1 MKCKLLVAEDE
12 LIERKVLCRTLQK
25 YLGDLISLYEA
36 KNGREAL
43 EIFAREAPQVAVLD
57 IEMPGLTGLEVARK
71 IRETDKNCAIL
82 FLTGFDKFDYARQ
95 AISVRAMDYL
105 LKPYN
110 EQELVFAVEDAIR
123 QVSVP
128 LPAHPAQPP
137 APAEPLRREEDE
149 DMRTAIIRA
158 EISRFIDAHYREDIS
173 MQDAAA
179 EMGTKEGFHGYG
191 PEQGYP
197 FLKQAIQ
204 GYYAGRGTQLAEDE
218 IFISDGAKSDLA
230 NVLGLFDVDNT
241 VLVPD
246 PVYPTYVDDN
256 VTDGRKIIYS
266 RTSQENGFLGMPD
279 ENVKADIIYI
289 CSPNNPTGAAYTRDQ
304 LKVWVDYARKN
315 NAIILY
321 DAAYECFISD
331 ENLARSIFEIEGA
344 RECAIEICS
353 FSKIAGFT
361 GTRCGYTVVP
371 KELEREGM
379 NINKLWLRRQTT
391 KFNGVPYVVQR
402 AAAAVFTESGMAE
415 IQQNLDYYR
424 KNAKVIADALDE
436 CGVWYCGGKNSPYI
450 WLRCPG
456 NMKSWEFFD
465 WLLENCGVVGTPGV
479 GFGECGEGYFR
490 LTAFG
495 DAEKTKMA
503 AERIKT
509 AIKAL

>member
-1 MKCKLLVAEDE
+1 MNINKHYAELADS
-12 LIERKVLCRTLQK
+12 
-25 YLGDLISLYEA
+25 YLFS
-36 KNGREAL
+36 
-43 EIFAREAPQVAVLD
+43 
-57 IEMPGLTGLEVARK
+57 TVARK
-71 IRETDKNCAIL
+71 AAEFQKANPDREVIKLSIGDVTLPLAKC
-82 FLTGFDKFDYARQ
+82 
-95 AISVRAMDYL
+95 VVEAMH
-105 LKPYN
+105 K
-110 EQELVFAVEDAIR
+110 AVD
-123 QVSVP
+123 
-128 LPAHPAQPP
+128 
-137 APAEPLRREEDE
+137 
-149 DMRTAIIRA
+149 
-158 EISRFIDAHYREDIS
+158 
-173 MQDAAA
+173 
-179 EMGTKEGFHGYG
+179 EMGTAEGFHGYG
-191 PEQGYP
+191 PEQGYD
-197 FLKQAIQ
+197 FLKDAVRD
-204 GYYAGRGTQLAEDE
+204 YYAGHGVNLKSGE

-230 NVLGLFDVDNT
+230 NVLGLFDVNNT

-256 VTDGRKIIYS
+256 VSDGRKVIYAKCDES
-266 RTSQENGFLGMPD
+266 NNFLPMPD
-279 ENVKADIIYI
+279 PNVKADIIYI
-289 CSPNNPTGAAYTRDQ
+289 CSPSNPTGAVYTPEQ
-304 LKVWVDYARKN
+304 LKVWVDHA
-315 NAIILY
+315 NATGAVILF
-321 DAAYECFISD
+321 DAAYECFVS
-331 ENLARSIFEIEGA
+331 EPGLARSIFEVEGA
-344 RECAIEICS
+344 RTCAIEICS

-495 DAEKTKMA
+495 DAEKTKVA

>member
-1 MKCKLLVAEDE
+1 MTKIDSKIPEGPVAE
-12 LIERKVLCRTLQK
+12 KWTNYKAHQK
-25 YLGDLISLYEA
+25 LVNPANKRRLDIIVVGTGLAGASAAASLGEMGFRVFNFCIQDSPRRAHSIAAQGGINAA
-36 KNGREAL
+36 KNYQNDNDSVYRLFYDTIKGGDYR
-43 EIFAREAPQVAVLD
+43 AREANVYRLAEVSNLIIDQCVA
-57 IEMPGLTGLEVARK
+57 
-71 IRETDKNCAIL
+71 
-82 FLTGFDKFDYARQ
+82 Q
-95 AISVRAMDYL
+95 A
-105 LKPYN
+105 
-110 EQELVFAVEDAIR
+110 
-123 QVSVP
+123 
-128 LPAHPAQPP
+128 AHPEADVIRLGIGDVTQPL
-137 APAEPLRREEDE
+137 AKCVV
-149 DMRTAIIRA
+149 
-158 EISRFIDAHYREDIS
+158 DAMH
-173 MQDAAA
+173 DAVT

-256 VTDGRKIIYS
+256 VTDGRKIIYG

-279 ENVKADIIYI
+279 DSVKADIIYI

-304 LKVWVDYARKN
+304 LKAWVEYARKN

-331 ENLARSIFEIEGA
+331 GELARSIFEIDGA

-361 GTRCGYTVVP
+361 GTRCGYTIVP
-371 KELEREGM
+371 HELEREGM
-379 NINKLWLRRQTT
+379 NLNKLWLRRQTT

-415 IQQNLDYYR
+415 IQANLDYYR
-424 KNAKVIADALDE
+424 QNAKVIADALDE

-456 NMKSWEFFD
+456 SMKSWEFFD

-495 DAEKTKMA
+495 DAEKTKVA
-503 AERIKT
+503 AQRIKA
-509 AIKAL
+509 AIQTL